1 MSVLDKLRNI
11 QRDISYA
18 TEREL
23 EKATS
28 YSYRI
33 SCGDILK
40 LVSLKSNCIESYC
53 VQFLVNNRA
62 YMIEIPIGTMKDLN
76 VSEISKRLSRSI
88 TGGIYENI
96 TVH

>member
-1 MSVLDKLRNI
+1 MRVLDKLRNI

-23 EKATS
+23 EKVTS

-53 VQFLVNNRA
+53 VQFLVNNNA

-76 VSEISKRLSRSI
+76 VSEISKRLTKSI

-96 TVH
+96 TVY

>member
-1 MSVLDKLRNI
+1 MRVLDKLRNI

-23 EKATS
+23 EKVTS
-28 YSYRI
+28 YSYSI

-40 LVSLKSNCIESYC
+40 LVSLKSNCIVSYC
-53 VQFLVNNRA
+53 VQFLVNNNA
-62 YMIEIPIGTMKDLN
+62 YMIEIPIRTMKDLN
-76 VSEISKRLSRSI
+76 VSEISKKLSKSI

-96 TVH
+96 TVY

>member
-1 MSVLDKLRNI
+1 MKILDKLRNI

-23 EKATS
+23 EKTTS

-40 LVSLKSNCIESYC
+40 LVSLKSNCVEAYC
-53 VQFLVNNRA
+53 VQFIANHNV

-76 VSEISKRLSRSI
+76 VSEISKKLSKSI
-88 TGGIYENI
+88 TGGIYENV
-96 TVH
+96 TVY

>member
-1 MSVLDKLRNI
+1 MKVLDKLRNI

-40 LVSLKSNCIESYC
+40 LVSLKSNCIVSYC
-53 VQFLVNNRA
+53 IQFIVNHSA
-62 YMIEIPIGTMKDLN
+62 YMIEIPVGTMEDLN
-76 VSEISKRLSRSI
+76 VSETSKKLSMSI
-88 TGGIYENI
+88 TGGNI
-96 TVH
+96 

>member
-1 MSVLDKLRNI
+1 MRVLDKLRSI

-28 YSYRI
+28 YSYHI

-40 LVSLKSNCIESYC
+40 LVSLKANCIESYC
-53 VQFLVNNRA
+53 VQFLANHNT
-62 YMIEIPIGTMKDLN
+62 YMVEIPVGTMKDLN
-76 VSEISKRLSRSI
+76 VSEISKKLSKSI
-88 TGGIYENI
+88 TGGIYENV
-96 TVH
+96 TVY

>member
-1 MSVLDKLRNI
+1 MKILDKLKNI

-18 TEREL
+18 TEIEL

-53 VQFLVNNRA
+53 VQFLANHNA
-62 YMIEIPIGTMKDLN
+62 YMIEIPVGKMKDLN

-88 TGGIYENI
+88 TGGIYENV
-96 TVH
+96 TVY